1 MDLYV
6 DTDVV
11 RQCGLSMA
19 EFGFLLFCYKYELP
33 TSIIKKSD
41 AIRSLWA
48 RGFLKNTSR
57 FQLGLDQRKIIPII
71 EQMNDTTAKDIK
83 ERAVSIAPKLIELFP
98 KGRKPGTNLYWRG
111 NRMEIATKLKKF
123 LDIYGEDYS
132 DEDII
137 QATKNYVDSFSMD
150 YSFMRVLKYFI
161 WKNVLNESNGS
172 RVVEEISD
180 LATCLENKGQEDM
193 LRTDWEK
200 TLI

>member
-1 MDLYV
+1 
-6 DTDVV
+6 
-11 RQCGLSMA
+11 
-19 EFGFLLFCYKYELP
+19 
-33 TSIIKKSD
+33 
-41 AIRSLWA
+41 
-48 RGFLKNTSR
+48 
-57 FQLGLDQRKIIPII
+57 
-71 EQMNDTTAKDIK
+71 
-83 ERAVSIAPKLIELFP
+83 
-98 KGRKPGTNLYWRG
+98 
-111 NRMEIATKLKKF
+111 MEIATKLKKF
-123 LDIYGEDYS
+123 LDVYGEDYS

-180 LATCLENKGQEDM
+180 LATCLENKGQEDI